1 MYDEI
6 LIKDNLPLIRKIAK
20 SFYNV
25 DYEDLIQSGIIGLL
39 KAHKNYHKNNE
50 VKFSTYAF
58 KYIYGEMYTLS
69 LKENNIKI
77 SREVKKLVKK
87 IELAKETLCQKLHYY
102 PSLEEVANFLELDYM
117 VVKNAMDLNV
127 KVTSLDQ
134 EKDDMSLHEIIPS
147 KETSIDLLL
156 EMKDALL
163 KLKEEERMIIKY
175 RYYGD
180 LTQSETAKKLG
191 MTQVMVSRKE
201 SKSLKKLRSYLVT

>member
-1 MYDEI
+1 
-6 LIKDNLPLIRKIAK
+6 
-20 SFYNV
+20 
-25 DYEDLIQSGIIGLL
+25 
-39 KAHKNYHKNNE
+39 
-50 VKFSTYAF
+50 
-58 KYIYGEMYTLS
+58 
-69 LKENNIKI
+69 
-77 SREVKKLVKK
+77 
-87 IELAKETLCQKLHYY
+87 
-102 PSLEEVANFLELDYM
+102 M

-163 KLKEEERMIIKY
+163 KLKEDERMIIKY

>member
-147 KETSIDLLL
+147 KETSVDLLL

-180 LTQSETAKKLG
+180 LTQSETAQKLG

>member
-77 SREVKKLVKK
+77 SRQVKKLVKK

>member
-1 MYDEI
+1 M
-6 LIKDNLPLIRKIAK
+6 
-20 SFYNV
+20 
-25 DYEDLIQSGIIGLL
+25 
-39 KAHKNYHKNNE
+39 
-50 VKFSTYAF
+50 KFSTYAF

-147 KETSIDLLL
+147 KETSVDLLL